1 MDIEVT
7 GPYEK
12 VNAATGKSLKARD
25 DLKVASDEVFDRAVE
40 VGWELGVVAERGR
53 VREIINALK
62 DGLKDDEEK
71 ALKTLDIVLTLVL
84 DYDESESDGKKE

>member
-1 MDIEVT
+1 MNVEVT

-12 VNAATGKSLKARD
+12 VNAATTKAIKARD
-25 DLKVASDEVFDRAVE
+25 DLKLASDEVFDRAVE

-62 DGLKDDEEK
+62 DGLKKDEKK

-84 DYDESESDGKKE
+84 DSQQSETD

>member
-1 MDIEVT
+1 MDIKVT

-12 VNAATGKSLKARD
+12 VNAATRKSLKARD
-25 DLKVASDEVFDRAVE
+25 DLKIASDEVFDRAVE

-53 VREIINALK
+53 VHEIINALK
-62 DGLKDDEEK
+62 SGLKKDEKK

-84 DYDESESDGKKE
+84 DSQQSETD

>member
-12 VNAATGKSLKARD
+12 VNAATRKSLKARD
-25 DLKVASDEVFDRAVE
+25 DLKIASDEVFDRAVE

-62 DGLKDDEEK
+62 EKLTDDEEK

-84 DYDESESDGKKE
+84 DYEESDEDKE

>member
-12 VNAATGKSLKARD
+12 VNAATRKSLKARD
-25 DLKVASDEVFDRAVE
+25 DLKIASDEVFDRAVE
-40 VGWELGVVAERGR
+40 VGWELGIVAERGR

-62 DGLKDDEEK
+62 EKLTDDEEK

-84 DYDESESDGKKE
+84 DYEESDESKE